1 MSFNL
6 VFSVTMSA
14 ACNLRHFILR
24 CCCLPDIMICFSL
37 LLTNPAFWRAQP
49 PAVNLILLSI
59 LICSWRTALNSQ
71 PFSNYRLFRFRI
83 SDRFCRNS
91 CVRSILVFR
100 ALILFRR
107 IRGRDFM
114 LGYWVKGK
122 ACNSP
127 YNFLNGNSCK
137 AITAI

>member
-1 MSFNL
+1 MLCFCNL
-6 VFSVTMSA
+6 VLFVKLSA
-14 ACNLRHFILR
+14 ACKFRHSIIR
-24 CCCLPDIMICFSL
+24 CCCLPDIMTCFSL
-37 LLTNPAFWRAQP
+37 LFMNPTSWRAQP

-91 CVRSILVFR
+91 CVRSIVVFR
-100 ALILFRR
+100 ALIVCVR

-114 LGYWVKGK
+114 LGYWMQRNCMQLVVQF
-122 ACNSP
+122 S
-127 YNFLNGNSCK
+127 
-137 AITAI
+137 